1 MCTHGPDVTLR
12 NLAVRRR
19 EETCCSRHACVR
31 TLTAPSSSLTVCRML
46 CCSSSSMSSRCS
58 CACDSLPSSEAAA
71 ASCRGD
77 GQHQRG
83 ADDRACPGTHERWRQ
98 HPPRAPRAAER
109 GRVGATACVQRLVDK
124 RRSPGLRNDYSI
136 TLALFQTMP
145 PAPNTRQRCCPF
157 DPLPHA
163 PIPASRPTSFLA
175 HGADPRGVVPV
186 TTPGT

>member
-12 NLAVRRR
+12 NSAVRRR

-71 ASCRGD
+71 ASCRGY
-77 GQHQRG
+77 GQHQRV

-98 HPPRAPRAAER
+98 HTPRAPRAAER

-136 TLALFQTMP
+136 T
-145 PAPNTRQRCCPF
+145 C
-157 DPLPHA
+157 
-163 PIPASRPTSFLA
+163 A
-175 HGADPRGVVPV
+175 HGPAAVSNKATGAEYQAAMLPVRSAPTRTHPSQPPHELPRTRG
-186 TTPGT
+186 